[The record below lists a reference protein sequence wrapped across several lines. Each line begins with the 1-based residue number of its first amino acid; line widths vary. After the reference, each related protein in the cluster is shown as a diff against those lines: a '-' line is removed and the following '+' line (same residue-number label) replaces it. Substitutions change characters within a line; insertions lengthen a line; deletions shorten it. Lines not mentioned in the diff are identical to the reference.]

1 MPVSLTPRPQ
11 PGDLITA
18 EWMTRLADAIGE
30 LYTQV
35 EAVSRR
41 VALLEQ
47 GGGRR
52 VPELVPVDPDKFKSF
67 VDSIRG
73 GNIKILSEPDKSK
86 RMELVKDAWLAQRND
101 VLLDEDLKSSQEL
114 TEQEWV
120 LLGTAAGIKPSDV
133 PNVLATK
140 YPSSSRAV
148 KSEFGDS
155 MFELDNY
162 ANLTEGKI
170 GFR

>member
-11 PGDLITA
+11 PGDIITA
-18 EWMTRLADAIGE
+18 DWMARLADAIGE
-30 LYTQV
+30 LYTQT
-35 EAVSRR
+35 EGLSRR
-41 VALLEQ
+41 LALLEQ

-52 VPELVPVDPDKFKSF
+52 VPELVSVNPDKFKNF
-67 VDSIRG
+67 VEEIRG
-73 GNIKILSEPDKSK
+73 GNLMLLNEPDKSK
-86 RMELVKDAWLAQRND
+86 RIDKAREMWLERRQD
-101 VLLDEDLKSSQEL
+101 VLLDDDLKSSQEL

-120 LLGTAAGIKPSDV
+120 LLGTAVGIKPSDV
-133 PNVLATK
+133 PRVLATK

-148 KSEFGDS
+148 VTEMGDS
-155 MFELDNY
+155 IYELDNF

>member
-1 MPVSLTPRPQ
+1 M
-11 PGDLITA
+11 
-18 EWMTRLADAIGE
+18 
-30 LYTQV
+30 
-35 EAVSRR
+35 
-41 VALLEQ
+41 
-47 GGGRR
+47 
-52 VPELVPVDPDKFKSF
+52 
-67 VDSIRG
+67 DSIRG
-73 GNIKILSEPDKSK
+73 GNVKILSEPDKSK

-101 VLLDEDLKSSQEL
+101 VLLDDDLKSSQEL